1 MEIYEMQWF
10 FYSCLVNKFEN
21 IAPEQTKTR
30 LH

>member
-1 MEIYEMQWF
+1 MKIYEMQLF
-10 FYSCLVNKFEN
+10 FYSCLDHKLEN